1 MVRVADARNSQGGT
15 SRSRKGCE
23 GLMSATASD
32 VSGNEAGVTDFLE
45 GLVDLGFFL
54 GGDDDDTD
62 DVTASGTC

>member
-1 MVRVADARNSQGGT
+1 
-15 SRSRKGCE
+15 
-23 GLMSATASD
+23 MSATASD